1 MQLVG
6 DALSM
11 CGVNVTYTTNIKK
24 LVEYADSIQK
34 LVAQKWT
41 KNADVIAKLKQMTAS
56 VNAAM
61 PQTLNEDIRLG
72 N

>member
-1 MQLVG
+1 
-6 DALSM
+6 M

>member
-11 CGVNVTYTTNIKK
+11 CGVDVTNIRK
-24 LVEYADSIQK
+24 LVDYADSIQK

-41 KNADVIAKLKQMTAS
+41 KNADVITKLKQMTAS

-61 PQTLNEDIRLG
+61 EETLDEDIRLG